1 MIEASPE
8 IQVWLGQFPM
18 HRRAAATNLLTQLR
32 FVSRDDYAEWLK
44 TSLSRIIAD
53 SCGLFAVRKFRDVVT
68 CIWNNRGVTLP
79 RPATSLGSEDLVQ
92 SVIAGMVRS
101 DAVRYQD
108 HPSLTLIKR
117 SKNFH
122 TVLIDDAAGSGDRI
136 CSFIRRMLSSKTFL
150 SRWSFGW
157 VHLHIVAYA
166 RSMESEE
173 LMLEAIPGSD
183 HGLRK
188 FPKSTKVTFHG
199 HLRYHVSELSSRW
212 GKHAMQISDLC
223 DTTTAIPRNRRRGYS
238 NTMSNIV
245 FYHSV
250 PNNIP
255 GMLFCEN
262 REWSALFPGRTV
274 PEWLPRLL
282 EGLARR
288 RQDTAITAIPENLI
302 NLLLLIKK
310 GRRTDIA
317 LSRGL
322 GFDPSIVHELLAR
335 AKSAGFINE
344 NNRLSAIGSQ
354 AIWDNTR
361 EVEGAAFDMSLYIP
375 TKWCA
380 GRETVQPSGL
390 GGETRWEKTE
400 STSGSPRV
408 DGGVGQTPL
417 ERTDA
422 KTTSSSL
429 RVAPQGPSLSRKR
442 SNPHGPVGSKEK

>member
-1 MIEASPE
+1 
-8 IQVWLGQFPM
+8 
-18 HRRAAATNLLTQLR
+18 
-32 FVSRDDYAEWLK
+32 
-44 TSLSRIIAD
+44 
-53 SCGLFAVRKFRDVVT
+53 
-68 CIWNNRGVTLP
+68 
-79 RPATSLGSEDLVQ
+79 
-92 SVIAGMVRS
+92 
-101 DAVRYQD
+101 
-108 HPSLTLIKR
+108 
-117 SKNFH
+117 
-122 TVLIDDAAGSGDRI
+122 
-136 CSFIRRMLSSKTFL
+136 
-150 SRWSFGW
+150 
-157 VHLHIVAYA
+157 
-166 RSMESEE
+166 
-173 LMLEAIPGSD
+173 
-183 HGLRK
+183 
-188 FPKSTKVTFHG
+188 
-199 HLRYHVSELSSRW
+199 
-212 GKHAMQISDLC
+212 MQIRDLC
-223 DTTTAIPRNRRRGYS
+223 DATTVIPRDRRRGYG

-255 GMLFCEN
+255 GMLFCQN
-262 REWSALFPGRTV
+262 KSWNALFPHRMV
-274 PEWLPRLL
+274 PEWLPRILDGPA
-282 EGLARR
+282 ERT
-288 RQDTAITAIPENLI
+288 QVKTTATRIPENLI

-322 GFDPSIVHELLAR
+322 GFDPSIVHELLAQ

-354 AIWDNTR
+354 AIWVNTR
-361 EVEGAAFDMSLYIP
+361 KVEGAAFDMALYIP

-422 KTTSSSL
+422 KTTASSL

-442 SNPHGPVGSKEK
+442 SNPHGPLGSKEK